1 MATIIIRSHENIKGR
16 PLQIPE
22 NEIQENAHA
31 QLIQQLSTML
41 LQLNALQ
48 SVIRDDKADIATI
61 RDGLST
67 LERMTRNVIHDL
79 RMADDDLPLPDLVG
93 MTLSEAL
100 SRAVDETAEAAG
112 LSSRVVFSGEERPLP
127 GYTERLLYRIA
138 QEALYQ
144 AQQHQHI
151 HRIRFTLNY
160 GHDEA
165 QMSIEDDGTL
175 PPVGAQFIAPYDT
188 PLPYFQNQDTEGYND
203 GHSEETRY
211 EDGRYEEKRHEDGR
225 DKSGPYRGLRHRI
238 EHLSGSL
245 EVTSGTEQGTRI
257 LVRVPYSVENSS
269 TMTGPITK
277 VATAGTA
284 SETLAQGKR
293 IKVLVVDNQNV
304 SRAGLRRLIESYPNL
319 WVVGEA
325 ADGVQAVS
333 ETLELG
339 PDVVLMDTQL
349 PNNQTIEALR
359 QIKQLNLE
367 TRVLLISAQEREDYL
382 YETLRAGAD
391 GFVLKDIAPDELA
404 ESLRLVASGE
414 VLVQPQLAGRLLS
427 RVGRQGRGGASY
439 ETLTAREQ
447 DVLQLLARGLRNKE
461 IAARLV
467 VSERT
472 VNFHLANIY
481 QKLNVSGRTEALSKA
496 LEQGLIRV

>member
-1 MATIIIRSHENIKGR
+1 MVTIITRSRENIKGT

-22 NEIQENAHA
+22 NEQQENAHA
-31 QLIQQLSTML
+31 QLIEKLSTML

-48 SVIRDDKADIATI
+48 SVARDDGANISTI

-67 LERMTRNVIHDL
+67 LERLTRTVIHEL
-79 RMADDDLPLPDLVG
+79 RMADDDMPLPDLVG
-93 MTLSEAL
+93 MTLPEAL
-100 SRAVDETAEAAG
+100 SHAVDETAEAAG
-112 LSSRVVFSGEERPLP
+112 FSSRVVFSGEERPLQ

-144 AQQHQHI
+144 VQQHEHV
-151 HRIRFTLNY
+151 HRLRFTLNY

-175 PPVGAQFIAPYDT
+175 PPVEDT
-188 PLPYFQNQDTEGYND
+188 PLPYFQDEA
-203 GHSEETRY
+203 
-211 EDGRYEEKRHEDGR
+211 RHNEVR
-225 DKSGPYRGLRHRI
+225 PYRGLRHRI
-238 EHLSGSL
+238 EHLGGSL
-245 EVTSGTEQGTRI
+245 EVTAGTEQGTRV
-257 LVRVPYSVENSS
+257 LVRVPYSVEHSS
-269 TMTGPITK
+269 TMTTE
-277 VATAGTA
+277 ATT
-284 SETLAQGKR
+284 TVAQGKR
-293 IKVLVVDNQNV
+293 IKVLIVDNQSV

-349 PNNQTIEALR
+349 PNNQTMEALR

-367 TRVLLISAQEREDYL
+367 TRVLLISTQEREDYL
-382 YETLRAGAD
+382 YEALRAGAD

-414 VLVQPQLAGRLLS
+414 VLVQPQLANRLLS
-427 RVGRQGRGGASY
+427 RVGRQGRGAAY

-447 DVLQLLARGLRNKE
+447 DVLKLLARGLRNKE
-461 IAARLV
+461 IATRLV